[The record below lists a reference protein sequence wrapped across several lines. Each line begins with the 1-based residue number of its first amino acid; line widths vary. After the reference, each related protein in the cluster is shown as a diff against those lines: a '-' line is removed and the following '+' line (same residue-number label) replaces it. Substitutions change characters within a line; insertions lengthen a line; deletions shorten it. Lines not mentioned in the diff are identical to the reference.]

1 MKNFVLYRR
10 IEIALIIY
18 GIILYFYFQPQ
29 TFWKG
34 IVLGLSIQISFML
47 FLDYYAE
54 SRGEVYLMFLQS
66 L

>member
-10 IEIALIIY
+10 IEIALIIS

-34 IVLGLSIQISFML
+34 IALGLSIQISFML

-54 SRGEVYLMFLQS
+54 SRGGVYLMFLQS